1 MTDPTD
7 PGPTDPGPTDTGP
20 TRSLATRV
28 QHPPLVV
35 VPADNRPLNAPIQQ
49 NVKWDT
55 TTVAESQRIARGE
68 RAGFFYSRMSNP
80 GTRQLELLLAEL
92 QGREDCLTCASGIN
106 AIAQV
111 LLALTRQGDHVVSFV
126 EGYGPTRQLFRGL
139 LTRFGVAHT
148 LLPLADHAGLAAV
161 LASRPTR
168 LVFFESPTTPA
179 GKIADVGAIT
189 ALAHQYGAL
198 AVLDNTQAGFHQH
211 GEYPVDIFVHSL
223 TKFATGVGDV
233 MGGAVIAD
241 HAVMAKIRPD
251 MLLFGAPL
259 DPLAAS
265 LMVRG
270 LKTYFLRYRSGL
282 CDHLQLTRRHRSRS
296 PLRGRF
302 ALVRPHAE
310 LRVDRV
316 AGDGAANDA
325 ATGFLARG
333 ARRLRHRRG
342 QRAPLDRA
350 GGPRRTARGSRA
362 GARSGRGHFSPL
374 T

>member
-7 PGPTDPGPTDTGP
+7 PGRTDLDPP
-20 TRSLATRV
+20 RSPATRV

-55 TTVAESQRIARGE
+55 PSVAEAQRIARGE
-68 RAGFFYSRMSNP
+68 RAGFYYSRMANP

-92 QGREDCLTCASGIN
+92 QGREDCLTCASGVN
-106 AIAQV
+106 AVAQV
-111 LLALTRQGDHVVSFV
+111 LLALTGQGDHVVSFV
-126 EGYGPTRQLFRGL
+126 EGYGPTRQMLRGL

-211 GEYPVDIFVHSL
+211 SQYPVDVFVHSL

-241 HAVMAKIRPD
+241 RAVMDRIRPD

-259 DPLAAS
+259 DPQRDRLMKAVDALNHRLGRDAVRLAS
-265 LMVRG
+265 
-270 LKTYFLRYRSGL
+270 
-282 CDHLQLTRRHRSRS
+282 
-296 PLRGRF
+296 
-302 ALVRPHAE
+302 
-310 LRVDRV
+310 
-316 AGDGAANDA
+316 
-325 ATGFLARG
+325 TGFERKWKGKSELQSTPSLTDPE
-333 ARRLRHRRG
+333 RLPK
-342 QRAPLDRA
+342 AKD
-350 GGPRRTARGSRA
+350 GPKPRIRF
-362 GARSGRGHFSPL
+362 HE
-374 T
+374 